1 MRLNRNQS
9 DEMLS
14 ETTNYSWLE
23 AKLAETTFITPVLW
37 SVGFKKADTELKN
50 CSATLGVI
58 N

>member
-23 AKLAETTFITPVLW
+23 AKLAETTFITPVL
-37 SVGFKKADTELKN
+37 
-50 CSATLGVI
+50 
-58 N
+58 